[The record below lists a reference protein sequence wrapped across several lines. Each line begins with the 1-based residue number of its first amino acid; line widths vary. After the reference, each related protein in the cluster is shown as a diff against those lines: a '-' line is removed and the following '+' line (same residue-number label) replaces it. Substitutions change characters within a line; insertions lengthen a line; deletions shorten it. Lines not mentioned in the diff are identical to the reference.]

1 MLCGKC
7 LATERPLDS
16 LDLLTFDGKTV
27 FCAPSNLPPPP
38 PPFRHALRLRRKLP
52 LLRYGHD
59 VKASLLDSTEDLPA
73 SRAKRI
79 PENIPKGIT

>member
-1 MLCGKC
+1 
-7 LATERPLDS
+7 
-16 LDLLTFDGKTV
+16 
-27 FCAPSNLPPPP
+27 
-38 PPFRHALRLRRKLP
+38 LRLRRKLP